1 MTKASTLRPSERRL
15 TEVAKKVVYP
25 SGIVSTGWPALRDT
39 CRSKLGVKF
48 DGWQDGAGS
57 LILGKRA
64 DGRLACMIGGA
75 GMSLPRQAGKTFFLS
90 GFTFGLCINMPG
102 LLVIWSAHHARTHG
116 ETFLAMLGFADRAK
130 VRPFIAQTFKGS
142 GDEEIR
148 FRNGSRILFGA
159 RERGF
164 GRGIPGV
171 DVLVMDEAQIL
182 SGKAL
187 EAMLPTMNTSQF
199 GLALYVGTPPAED
212 ADSQVRAEAFAR
224 MRSEAWSGDSTDL
237 VWIEC
242 GADLNAEL
250 GDLNQWAKANPSF
263 PHRTPAEAFLR
274 LRKRLPSDDSFRREA
289 LGIWPSADDAAAID
303 LRRWASPAL
312 LDRTIAEPSRV
323 SLVVD
328 IEPHRRWSS
337 IGVAGDS
344 AGRTLVMCLW
354 QRGTDWVAQKVSD
367 LVAKG
372 NVVDV
377 AITPDQAKAIKPA
390 LTRAGVE
397 DLAVLTRGDVGA
409 SCAAMQEA
417 IKSGSVVHVGQA
429 ELDAAV
435 ANARTRYVGEVELWD
450 RRSASVD
457 ISPLV
462 ACSAALYRWGLQK
475 ANYNVLESVW

>member
-1 MTKASTLRPSERRL
+1 M
-15 TEVAKKVVYP
+15 
-25 SGIVSTGWPALRDT
+25 RDT
-39 CRSKLGVKF
+39 CRTKLGVEF
-48 DGWQDGAGS
+48 DGWQDGAGR

-64 DGRLACMIGGA
+64 DGRLACMVGGA
-75 GMSLPRQAGKTFFLS
+75 GMSLPRQAGKTYFLA
-90 GFTFGLCINMPG
+90 GLIFGLCINTPG

-187 EAMLPTMNTSQF
+187 ENMLPTMNTSQF
-199 GLALYVGTPPAED
+199 GLALYVGTPPRPED
-212 ADSQVRAEAFAR
+212 PSEAFTR
-224 MRSEAWSGDSTDL
+224 MRTEAWSGESTNS

-242 GADLNAEL
+242 GADDNA
-250 GDLNQWAKANPSF
+250 DIKNHNQVAKANPSF
-263 PHRTPAEAFLR
+263 PHRTSIEAFER
-274 LRKRLPSDDSFRREA
+274 LLKWLPSDDSVRREA
-289 LGIWPSADDAAAID
+289 LGIWPSDDGGAAID
-303 LRRWASPAL
+303 LRRWGAPPL
-312 LDRTIAEPSRV
+312 LDRTAAEPVRV

-344 AGRTLVMCLW
+344 GGRTLVLCRW
-354 QRGTDWVAQKVSD
+354 QRGTDWAAAEVAK
-367 LVAKG
+367 LAAKG

-377 AITPDQAKAIKPA
+377 AITPDQAKALKPA
-390 LTRAGVE
+390 LTKAGIE

-417 IKSGSVVHVGQA
+417 IKSGSVVHVGQT

-450 RRSASVD
+450 RRNASVD